1 MSGGSYN
8 YVFSRVREGAD
19 YTQDKEI
26 KALIVDLA
34 DLLHDEEWFESG
46 DYGKQEYVES
56 LKAFKKKWLH
66 QANTDNLK
74 KYIVE
79 ELEEMKAKIEEM
91 L

>member
-26 KALIVDLA
+26 KALIEDLA

-46 DYGKQEYVES
+46 D
-56 LKAFKKKWLH
+56 
-66 QANTDNLK
+66 
-74 KYIVE
+74 
-79 ELEEMKAKIEEM
+79 
-91 L
+91 